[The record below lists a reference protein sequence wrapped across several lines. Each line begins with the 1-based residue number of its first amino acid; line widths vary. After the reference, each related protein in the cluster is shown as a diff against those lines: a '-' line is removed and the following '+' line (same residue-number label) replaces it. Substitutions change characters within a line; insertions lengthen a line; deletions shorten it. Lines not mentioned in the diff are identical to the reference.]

1 MATAKTAAVKT
12 PAAKKAPAAPKRALS
27 PGAQIDSL
35 FALREKK
42 RALES
47 AANEVASQISV
58 AETEL
63 METMAAN
70 GVDKMTGKLA
80 SVSISTSIVASDID
94 WDELWKY
101 ILKTK
106 NTQLLQRRVSDP
118 AYREILEM
126 GKKVPG
132 VTPFE
137 KQRLNLRAI

>member
-1 MATAKTAAVKT
+1 MATAKTA
-12 PAAKKAPAAPKRALS
+12 AAKKAPAAPKRALS

-47 AANEVASQISV
+47 AANEVAEQISA

-63 METMAAN
+63 IETMTAN

-80 SVSISTSIVASDID
+80 SVSISTSIVASVGD
-94 WDELWKY
+94 WDELWKF
-101 ILKTK
+101 ITKTK
-106 NTQLLQRRVSDP
+106 NTQLVQRRVSDP
-118 AYREILEM
+118 AYRELLEM
-126 GKKVPG
+126 GKIVPG